1 MKQELLSQA
10 NITDV
15 ALSYPPG
22 DTSPNYA
29 LYQRADTNDSY
40 SIVQADFSY
49 DYLPTYQIAI
59 LAGRNFSLDQDIP
72 EPLSGSE
79 GSDDN
84 LSQRSIILNASAVRA
99 MGFANPESAVGSTL
113 STSDA
118 YYTVIGVIADTFSI
132 NEVPQPVLFRFQPV
146 NSNYISIRFQG
157 SPQTAMEQINSSWK
171 KVIGDKQMYSMF
183 VDQQIAAEL
192 EEAQTQALMLTGF
205 SLLAIIIACM
215 GLYGSTSF
223 TVERRTKEI
232 GLRKVMGATV
242 KNIVSLLIW
251 QFSKPVLLANLIAW
265 PVAIW
270 VMINWLQRFAYQIN
284 HWLLLP
290 LCIAAGLAALS
301 IAWATVIS
309 STTRVAT
316 NNPIKALR
324 HE

>member
-1 MKQELLSQA
+1 
-10 NITDV
+10 
-15 ALSYPPG
+15 
-22 DTSPNYA
+22 
-29 LYQRADTNDSY
+29 
-40 SIVQADFSY
+40 
-49 DYLPTYQIAI
+49 
-59 LAGRNFSLDQDIP
+59 
-72 EPLSGSE
+72 
-79 GSDDN
+79 
-84 LSQRSIILNASAVRA
+84 
-99 MGFANPESAVGSTL
+99 
-113 STSDA
+113 
-118 YYTVIGVIADTFSI
+118 
-132 NEVPQPVLFRFQPV
+132 
-146 NSNYISIRFQG
+146 
-157 SPQTAMEQINSSWK
+157 MEQINSSWK
-171 KVIGDKQMYSMF
+171 KVIGDKQMYTMF

-242 KNIVSLLIW
+242 KNVVSLLIW